1 MNLKVRTVKIC
12 LVVLMKCKCKCKYKY
27 KYKIKPIGF
36 FYVTGDKNLKK
47 KCEIVCEI
55 KCEKLDDSV

>member
-1 MNLKVRTVKIC
+1 MNLKVRMVKIC
-12 LVVLMKCKCKCKYKY
+12 LVVLMNCKCKCKYKY

-47 KCEIVCEI
+47 SV
-55 KCEKLDDSV
+55 KLCVKLNVKS